1 MAINMY
7 IMPPTIALF
16 LHQPKCSVQSGNG
29 IIKALSPYYRF
40 KIFTKH
46 ELEDDFFDDVD
57 IVAVPGGIGDS
68 DTYRYLMKINA
79 QRIRNFVANGGKYLG
94 ICMGAYWADTDY
106 LGLLNG
112 VRAVQYIKQPN
123 TDTRRP
129 HAKNIAVNWLGN
141 PMNMYFYDGCAL
153 VGNETTFDTFAR
165 YKNGDPMAIIQDNV
179 GLIGCHPE
187 SEKHWYD
194 SYSWMQKHYHNN
206 THGKLLLDFVNEL
219 YRR

>member
-1 MAINMY
+1 MAINSY
-7 IMPPTIALF
+7 IMLPTIAIF

-29 IIKALSPYYRF
+29 IMKALSPHYRF

-57 IVAVPGGIGDS
+57 IIAVPGGIGDS
-68 DTYRYLMKINA
+68 DTYKYLMKVNA
-79 QRIRNFVANGGKYLG
+79 QRIRNFVASGGKYLG

-123 TDTRRP
+123 TDTKRP
-129 HAKNIAVNWLGN
+129 HAKNIDVNWMGRD
-141 PMNMYFYDGCAL
+141 MNMYFYDGCAL
-153 VGNETTFDTFAR
+153 IGDETTFDTVAR
-165 YKNGDPMAIIQDNV
+165 YRNGDPMAIIQDNV

-194 SYSWMQKHYHNN
+194 SYSWMQKHYHND